1 MKNLKLS
8 TLFLSMLAMTQ
19 VSEATFI
26 ECKEITGC
34 DGNYNDNNKYDV
46 YFPLEYYQLSSNDSD
61 KITMFSYRARDKQ
74 DLWNKTVFI
83 QNKFIYSKP
92 QTSQTGHF
100 IFSLDFI
107 NAIIRDNPSFIMNS
121 KINDNVS
128 PPAIL
133 SLNNSFLSLDAGQ
146 SMHGERPSTS
156 FELKTKTATAI
167 WANNSDINLGL
178 GTGGN
183 KFSLNANN
191 TIAFD
196 LNNSVLTLYEAE
208 IKTDNNSNEL
218 TGFTLENSRA
228 SIHALDM
235 ELPYK
240 YSAGF
245 ELDGS
250 RLELLGWISSDKKY
264 INVNVDTAFL
274 IDSVYRKD
282 KENEPYN
289 NIYISNSNIL
299 GKTNLVEYRADK
311 AELEKYS
318 QDELNKSFSDLYA
331 KDSQLF
337 GKITSEIS
345 ENADD
350 EWTSNLPVNIDLTL
364 KNTKWTLNGNSE
376 LRNLNADNKSS
387 ITFEKQG
394 DKFSSL
400 TINND
405 LNGNAV
411 FHLNTD
417 LEKQQADKIIV
428 KGTANGQHKIS
439 IKNSGDEPN
448 APNGKVTLVET
459 QTGEAQF
466 SLLNREYVDAGAYRY
481 RLNKEGTNWVLS
493 NHAGEKTITTPEVP
507 TEPSTPETPTEPNN
521 TAPQPP
527 IIPPVIVPPAMN
539 EPANPQRAL
548 SEKSNALVSLRQA
561 QLHLVEQ
568 GLTDLHHRLG
578 ELKRGEQGNVWV
590 KNVNSRSKLTALS
603 ASSNSQ
609 TSGFEQDIHSL
620 QLGADVVLSN
630 NFRLGGF
637 IGNARSDV
645 DFNND
650 YGSGKVKGQ
659 SFGLYGTYL
668 ADNGFYWDNI
678 AKYDRLKAE
687 NHETGKRKY
696 HGYTLSTEVGRI
708 HTLGAG
714 WTITPQ
720 LQFAWTTLSG
730 QSDEDRLNAYTGR
743 AGVRVAKTI
752 GFNGWNMQ
760 PYAEINGVKTKTRHN
775 QVRVNQYAF
784 DVAETGSRFES
795 SLGLNA
801 QFGQHR
807 FGLEGGFT
815 SGKKLDQPYKVQLTY
830 RYSW

>member
-1 MKNLKLS
+1 MKKLRLS
-8 TLFLSMLAMTQ
+8 TLSVMLFSAGVLNTPE
-19 VSEATFI
+19 VYATKC
-26 ECKEITGC
+26 E
-34 DGNYNDNNKYDV
+34 
-46 YFPLEYYQLSSNDSD
+46 FPLELEGKNTLEQCKKVLIKEPQMGYFLPIDLKNGDLLLKESEITINSSNGNID
-61 KITMFSYRARDKQ
+61 
-74 DLWNKTVFI
+74 N
-83 QNKFIYSKP
+83 
-92 QTSQTGHF
+92 
-100 IFSLDFI
+100 IFSPADGIGRFLKANDSSLSIENSILTQAHTTNNTDFGI
-107 NAIIRDNPSFIMNS
+107 LTLGNSVATIKNSTLLSNVRSDNGAIITLEPNS
-121 KINDNVS
+121 TLNLDNVIIKGEKGTAVIS
-128 PPAIL
+128 YNGKNTVNID
-133 SLNNSFLSLDAGQ
+133 NSRIISRVFLDHDEWASA
-146 SMHGERPSTS
+146 PSDH
-156 FELKTKTATAI
+156 I
-167 WANNSDINLGL
+167 DI
-178 GTGGN
+178 
-183 KFSLNANN
+183 K
-191 TIAFD
+191 I
-196 LNNSVLTLYEAE
+196 
-208 IKTDNNSNEL
+208 NNSNIISDRL
-218 TGFTLENSRA
+218 IYIYIDPDVRDKDRIVNVSVENSTLSGSHYYPKVDFNLILNNNSTWELNGVDKRYITNLTLQNSTVDLYHYLA
-228 SIHALDM
+228 SNTLIIK
-235 ELPYK
+235 EN
-240 YSAGF
+240 
-245 ELDGS
+245 
-250 RLELLGWISSDKKY
+250 LLGSG
-264 INVNVDTAFL
+264 TF
-274 IDSVYRKD
+274 
-282 KENEPYN
+282 
-289 NIYISNSNIL
+289 IL
-299 GKTNLVEYRADK
+299 STNLAD
-311 AELEKYS
+311 EES
-318 QDELNKSFSDLYA
+318 
-331 KDSQLF
+331 
-337 GKITSEIS
+337 
-345 ENADD
+345 
-350 EWTSNLPVNIDLTL
+350 
-364 KNTKWTLNGNSE
+364 
-376 LRNLNADNKSS
+376 
-387 ITFEKQG
+387 
-394 DKFSSL
+394 
-400 TINND
+400 
-405 LNGNAV
+405 
-411 FHLNTD
+411 
-417 LEKQQADKIIV
+417 DKIIV
-428 KGTANGQHKIS
+428 QGKDSGQFWLDIH
-439 IKNSGDEPN
+439 NSGDEPN

-493 NHAGEKTITTPEVP
+493 NRAGEKTITTSEVP
-507 TEPSTPETPTEPNN
+507 SEPATLPKDNN
-521 TAPQPP
+521 TPVQPTTPSENSTSQPP
-527 IIPPVIVPPAMN
+527 IIPSVIVPPAMN

-687 NHETGKRKY
+687 NRETGKRKY

-795 SLGLNA
+795 TLGLNA